1 MSFNFREKLQS
12 PAIKQAIVVLVT
24 IVALFPAVTS
34 LILSVNQPQVQ
45 SNLQLYQVDLNL
57 QASESPAT
65 PAGVDPE
72 DFRSLQAPLL
82 GEDPLATAG
91 KQYEETLVTAR
102 KSLEKLRKNENNRP
116 FVRRRGDPLYD
127 QTNFVQEVELK
138 LGMIEAERGKIEE
151 ARQIWQKISE
161 NPEGELYKPSI
172 VKSALLLEGLYDDPP
187 RVRPNAALRI
197 DRNFRG
203 WFRDTALER
212 LYSIENRPEALE
224 ALRQKRGE
232 RAIKAL
238 QTLLSISLLPILCA
252 IVGIA
257 IGIALLVQLFVR
269 KERSL
274 LYLGENQAW
283 ETPWDGYTIWLVLVV
298 GFFFAG
304 QIVLPVVFGGLWA
317 VLSIDAGSFSLSYQ
331 AIYIVISYLALTIA
345 GLSTLYLALGS
356 FRPLPD
362 HWFRFRWWSP
372 WPLWGIGGYFVA
384 LPLVIVVSLINQR
397 IWQGQGGSN
406 PLLTLALESRDT
418 VALLCFAFT
427 ATIAAPF
434 FEEILF
440 RGFLLPS
447 LTRYVPVWGA
457 IVLSSL
463 VFALAHQSLSE
474 VLPLTVLGC
483 VLGFVYTRSKN
494 LLSSMLVHSLW
505 NGGTLLSLYLLG
517 SSAS

>member
-45 SNLQLYQVDLNL
+45 SNLQLYQIDLNL
-57 QASESPAT
+57 QASETPAT
-65 PAGVDPE
+65 LDGGDPD
-72 DFRSLQAPLL
+72 DFRSLQASLL
-82 GEDPLATAG
+82 GEDPLATAE
-91 KQYEETLVTAR
+91 KQYETTLATAR
-102 KSLEKLRKNENNRP
+102 KSLEKLQKTENRRSI
-116 FVRRRGDPLYD
+116 VRRRGDPLYD
-127 QTNFVQEVELK
+127 QINFVQEVELK
-138 LGMIEAERGKIEE
+138 LGTIEAELGKTEE
-151 ARQIWQKISE
+151 AEKIWRKIID
-161 NPEGELYKPSI
+161 NADKELYKPST

-187 RVRPNAALRI
+187 RVLPNAAKRI
-197 DRNFRG
+197 ERNFRG

-212 LYSIENRPEALE
+212 LYSSENRPEALE
-224 ALRQKRGE
+224 ALRQERGE

-238 QTLLSISLLPILCA
+238 QTLLLISLLPILCA
-252 IVGIA
+252 LVGIA
-257 IGIALLVQLFVR
+257 LLIALLVQFFLR
-269 KERSL
+269 KDRSL

-283 ETPWDGYTIWLVLVV
+283 ETPWDAYTIWLVLVV

-304 QIVLPVVFGGLWA
+304 QIVLPVLFGGLWA
-317 VLSIDAGSFSLSYQ
+317 LLSIDAGSFSLSYK

-345 GLSTLYLALGS
+345 GLSVLYLALAP
-356 FRPLPD
+356 FRPLPNG
-362 HWFRFRWWSP
+362 WFRFRWWGR

-397 IWQGQGGSN
+397 LWQGQGGSN

-418 VALLCFAFT
+418 VALVCFAFT

-447 LTRYVPVWGA
+447 LTRYFPVWGA
-457 IVLSSL
+457 IGLSSL

-494 LLSSMLVHSLW
+494 LLSSMLIHGLW

-517 SSAS
+517 SSAG